1 LGLLHRDVGHAQIV
15 ITVLVLV
22 AVLTLTLVKLDD
34 GVCVLFGMEIF
45 FLRRDT
51 VLAVGLALGAVDRLD
66 DSTIARGRASNDG
79 Y

>member
-1 LGLLHRDVGHAQIV
+1 MGLLHRDVGHAQIV